1 MDDVLNDNEARDA
14 EATTNAHEDGL
25 ALLGCR
31 RAMKVLK
38 NATVGIDEQF
48 GAGYAAAHPELLAAY
63 MAAAMAAAG
72 SHNIASALEDGLWE
86 ISNAIEVGFNQL
98 TGDPDKDEQA
108 GSLP

>member
-1 MDDVLNDNEARDA
+1 LNDVLNDNEAQDA

-25 ALLGCR
+25 AILGCR

-38 NATVGIDEQF
+38 NAMVGIDEQF

-98 TGDPDKDEQA
+98 PGDPDKDEQA
-108 GSLP
+108 GPLP